1 MLRQLVSSLQAH
13 FKVHKMAVQ
22 TPNEISGA
30 DLDIILDMLE
40 DDFFDGDEDLQIE
53 FEKVR
58 DEVSSSY
65 VLLCFQL
72 ENY

>member
-1 MLRQLVSSLQAH
+1 
-13 FKVHKMAVQ
+13 MAVQ